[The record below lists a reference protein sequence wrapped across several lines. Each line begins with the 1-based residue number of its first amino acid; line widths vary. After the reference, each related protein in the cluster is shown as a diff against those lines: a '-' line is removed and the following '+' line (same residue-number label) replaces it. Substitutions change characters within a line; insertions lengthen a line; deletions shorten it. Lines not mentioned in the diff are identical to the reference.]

1 MEISDRAIQ
10 IKAAF
15 SAAIAFG
22 TALFGW
28 VGWVVVIWLFSAGLV
43 TGTFMMRNKYKKMLD
58 SPRHLC

>member
-28 VGWVVVIWLFSAGLV
+28 VYRDIEKWIVVMVLV
-43 TGTFMMRNKYKKMLD
+43 YLRGYFND
-58 SPRHLC
+58 I